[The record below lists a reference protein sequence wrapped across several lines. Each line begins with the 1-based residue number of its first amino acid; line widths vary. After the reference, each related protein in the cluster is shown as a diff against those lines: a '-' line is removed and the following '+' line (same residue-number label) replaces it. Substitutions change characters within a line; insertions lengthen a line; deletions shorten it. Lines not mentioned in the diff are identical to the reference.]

1 MNYTANN
8 IVKLFIDAIGQDAFR
23 DFYVE
28 EGDGF
33 EDDPD
38 AYEADNIFFVP
49 PEARWSEIAKA
60 APHTGNRHNL
70 RQSHDS
76 HRSRQQKPQRRPSK
90 KLRQPRTGQTR
101 SW

>member
-49 PEARWSEIAKA
+49 PEGTLE
-60 APHTGNRHNL
+60 
-70 RQSHDS
+70 
-76 HRSRQQKPQRRPSK
+76 
-90 KLRQPRTGQTR
+90 
-101 SW
+101 